1 MKLYM
6 KILVATVVV
15 SMLFSTLSFESA
27 CSELE
32 NDIFRL
38 HILANSDEEH
48 DQNLKLY
55 VRDTI
60 LYSCSSLYDD
70 VKTKDEAKAI
80 TEKNL
85 PLIIKTAEKAIA
97 EKGYDYD
104 VTATVT
110 KSFFNTRY
118 YENFTMPAGVYD
130 TLQINIGEGKGK
142 NWWCVMYPT
151 LCVGAATDSSMKED
165 LSDSEYD
172 VIVAEDV
179 EYKFKIVECFEKISS
194 FFSDVTH

>member
-6 KILVATVVV
+6 KILVATIVV

>member
-15 SMLFSTLSFESA
+15 SMLFSTLTFESA

-32 NDIFRL
+32 NDVFRL
-38 HILANSDEEH
+38 HILANSDDEC
-48 DQNLKLY
+48 DQSLKLY

-60 LYSCSSLYDD
+60 LNSCSMLYND
-70 VKTKDEAKAI
+70 VKTKEEAMRV

-85 PLIIKTAEKAIA
+85 PLIINTAEKAII
-97 EKGYDYD
+97 EKGYNYD
-104 VTATVT
+104 VTACVT
-110 KSFFNTRY
+110 KKLFDTRY
-118 YENFTMPAGVYD
+118 YEKFTMPAGVYD
-130 TLQINIGEGKGK
+130 TLQIEIGEGKGK

-151 LCVGAATDSSMKED
+151 LCVGAATDTSMKED
-165 LSDSEYD
+165 LSDSEYN

-194 FFSDVTH
+194 FFSDVPH

>member
-6 KILVATVVV
+6 KILVATVVISV
-15 SMLFSTLSFESA
+15 LFSTLTFESA
-27 CSELE
+27 CSELQ
-32 NDIFRL
+32 NDVFRL

-60 LYSCSSLYDD
+60 LDSCSSMYND
-70 VKTKDEAKAI
+70 VKTKEDAKRI
-80 TEKNL
+80 TQENL
-85 PLIIKTAEKAIA
+85 PLIISVAENAIR

-104 VTATVT
+104 VKACVT
-110 KSFFNTRY
+110 KKLFDTRY

-130 TLQINIGEGKGK
+130 TLQITIGEGKGK

-151 LCVGAATDSSMKED
+151 LCVGAATDVSMKED
-165 LSDSEYD
+165 LTDDEYE

-194 FFSDVTH
+194 YFSGVHH